1 MSGDAVF
8 AQVLAECSGASQAPG
23 QDTYVTKQ
31 GSPSSDRENV
41 QDAQHHRSVKGHRIG
56 NAFSKLVHVRLDRL

>member
-1 MSGDAVF
+1 MGGDAVF

-31 GSPSSDRENV
+31 GSPSSDREDV
-41 QDAQHHRSVKGHRIG
+41 QYAQHHRFFKGHCIG
-56 NAFSKLVHVRLDRL
+56 DAFSKRVHVRLDRL